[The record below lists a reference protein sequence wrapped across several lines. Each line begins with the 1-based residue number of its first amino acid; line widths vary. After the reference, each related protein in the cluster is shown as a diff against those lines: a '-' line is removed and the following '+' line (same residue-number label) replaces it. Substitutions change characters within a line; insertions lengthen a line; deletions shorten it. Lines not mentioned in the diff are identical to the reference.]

1 MRGTVRRPCPNLVS
15 EDFSQRGSAPSVGP
29 EDAEGKLTM
38 RSWWSKLWQASVG
51 QTFLSALRGQ
61 TGMSTPPR
69 RGPRPRPRHTA
80 ARLLVEPLEDRTVLA
95 GNTLAT
101 AVPVGLN
108 STLAEQITT
117 SNETDFFQ
125 VAVTESGLL
134 TVQTQPA
141 PGVSLAS
148 RLSLLGPD
156 GQPLVQ
162 SDGAAVGQPG
172 GSISQHLVAGADRK
186 SVV

>member
-1 MRGTVRRPCPNLVS
+1 
-15 EDFSQRGSAPSVGP
+15 
-29 EDAEGKLTM
+29 
-38 RSWWSKLWQASVG
+38 
-51 QTFLSALRGQ
+51 
-61 TGMSTPPR
+61 
-69 RGPRPRPRHTA
+69 
-80 ARLLVEPLEDRTVLA
+80 LLVEPLEDRTVLA

-117 SNETDFFQ
+117 SNEVDFFQ

-141 PGVSLAS
+141 PGVPLSS

-172 GSISQHLVAGADRK
+172 GSIS
-186 SVV
+186 